1 MPISS
6 PSRIS
11 SKVEEKCRQSKPV
24 LRTLINFLPTSA
36 GLGRIKP
43 GRFNTITSIC
53 QIRRKSNKDKSS
65 RSARFLL
72 RRCQKS
78 SFVAADGGSFMFVL
92 IAPRV
97 EYTILV
103 DFLVG
108 QRQVN
113 DKVKVKAFF
122 AMMTRKLHP
131 PQTVPTC
138 PGLPQVSPRGRPV
151 SPLLGEGRRSRGEG
165 EGW

>member
-1 MPISS
+1 
-6 PSRIS
+6 
-11 SKVEEKCRQSKPV
+11 
-24 LRTLINFLPTSA
+24 
-36 GLGRIKP
+36 
-43 GRFNTITSIC
+43 
-53 QIRRKSNKDKSS
+53 
-65 RSARFLL
+65 
-72 RRCQKS
+72 
-78 SFVAADGGSFMFVL
+78 MFVL

-131 PQTVPTC
+131 PQTVPTR
-138 PGLPQVSPRGRPV
+138 PGRWQLALSWERVGVAGVRVNSIRASLLQSTPALKAHVGKLCAGFDHKVSN
-151 SPLLGEGRRSRGEG
+151 
-165 EGW
+165 